1 ASKELVA
8 LIKDDENSEYKDVY
22 RTLFDTYHRLE
33 NHQKMIESITELL
46 KAYKDDYRDIERYVA
61 VMAVG
66 SEIKDKNMVI
76 EYGEKI
82 MAIQQSSNSHI
93 QSPFVEFA
101 LYQAH
106 SDKENY
112 NRALE
117 VIQSLDDVELSK
129 NNRARQKYL
138 LGTVLEKL
146 WKDDASQKA
155 YQEAID
161 AEPSSAWAELAKS
174 AKEI

>member
-1 ASKELVA
+1 
-8 LIKDDENSEYKDVY
+8 
-22 RTLFDTYHRLE
+22 
-33 NHQKMIESITELL
+33 MIESIVDLT

-66 SEIKDKNMVI
+66 GEIKDNNMVI

-82 MAIQQSSNSHI
+82 MSIQQSSDSYA

-101 LYQAH
+101 LYQAYV
-106 SDKENY
+106 DKEDY

-117 VIQSLDDVELSK
+117 VIRSLDTLDLSASQ
-129 NNRARQKYL
+129 RARQKYL
-138 LGTVLEKL
+138 LGSVLEKL
-146 WKDDASQKA
+146 WRDDESQKA

-161 AEPSSAWAELAKS
+161 AEPASAWAGLAKS
-174 AKEI
+174 AKGL